1 MRALILR
8 PLLTLVLVLL
18 VLTALK
24 SWMYRFTERPF
35 SDAHQYSTV
44 LFGDSHGNDVPVRKV
59 PRFNRPAQDLV
70 STWMRMRE
78 LRDTRG
84 TDSEV
89 EVVILTIWP
98 MKFSPVAEGRLSGR
112 HRGDGWIQSEMGKAG
127 PLLCMGD
134 LFRSEWPWRL
144 RWQMLLHSG
153 QLESMRPL
161 MGWVCRDGDLADDYE
176 AELSPPL
183 METEWFAEAEVSR
196 WAMEAIVQLVE
207 EAGWQLLLVEHPM
220 HPSFIKKVDARSLD
234 QYERWMHAF
243 AEAPHVH
250 YLNMGRDSLPNSAFW
265 DFHHLSCEGMEYV
278 GERLQPALEALLD

>member
-8 PLLTLVLVLL
+8 PLLTMVLVLAAL
-18 VLTALK
+18 ASLK
-24 SWMYRFTERPF
+24 SWMHRFTERPF
-35 SDAHQYSTV
+35 SDAHQYSMV

-98 MKFSPVAEGRLSGR
+98 MKFSPVVEGRLSGR
-112 HRGDGWIQSEMGKAG
+112 QSGDGWIQSEMGKAG
-127 PLLCMGD
+127 PLLRMGD

-144 RWQMLLHSG
+144 RWQMLLHSA

-176 AELSPPL
+176 AGLSPPL
-183 METEWFAEAEVSR
+183 METEWFAEAEVSK

-207 EAGWQLLLVEHPM
+207 EAGWQLLILENPLHS
-220 HPSFIKKVDARSLD
+220 SFIKKADARSLD
-234 QYERWMHAF
+234 QYERWMHTL

-250 YLNMGRDSLPNSAFW
+250 YLNMCRDSLPNSAFW
-265 DFHHLSCEGMEYV
+265 DFHHLSCEGMEHV
-278 GERLQPALEALLD
+278 GDRLQPTLEALLD